1 MCNIRNGLLG
11 LVLIFGFISCSN
23 KPNSDEQV
31 VVKTS
36 KVVNF
41 DNKIAFN
48 DLLALNLDSTYL
60 NLLDPGYSNESEY
73 KTIIKS
79 WTDFHQKVSQ
89 FMEEESFKWE
99 VTDST
104 ISIVNRI
111 YFDKNGNI
119 DYYFF
124 RVLTPSITTEK
135 RAKFEKVLQK
145 FSENTKIGLS
155 RESPFAQCG
164 KTKYLNY

>member
-1 MCNIRNGLLG
+1 MCNIRNGLFG
-11 LVLIFGFISCSN
+11 LVLIFGLIGCN
-23 KPNSDEQV
+23 KKSKRDEQINM
-31 VVKTS
+31 TTFR
-36 KVVNF
+36 VVNF

-48 DLLALNLDSTYL
+48 DMQALDLDSTYL
-60 NLLDPGYSNESEY
+60 NLLDPRYSDASEY
-73 KTIIKS
+73 EPIIKS

-119 DYYFF
+119 EHYFF
-124 RVLTPSITTEK
+124 RVLTPSITTKK
-135 RAKFEKVLQK
+135 RAEFEKVLQK
-145 FSENTKIGLS
+145 FSKNTKIDLS